1 MNNIPNI
8 NSIKIKNK
16 NQCLFTGSFTILFL
30 ISQCV
35 LIFSDSGTSCTRQKR
50 VVLNKYISVFLELS
64 HIMNVVLPTTLTLR
78 QITAADNAAIAA
90 VIRKV
95 SAEYG
100 LTADKGYTVADP
112 NLDELFQV
120 YSQPGAAYWVV
131 EQHGLVVGGGGVA
144 PLGCSEPDICEL
156 QKMYFLPTVRG
167 KGMAKK
173 LALIALDHAREQGFK
188 HCYLETTA
196 FLLEAIG
203 LYEHL
208 GFEHIS
214 EPLGCTGHVDC
225 EVRMLK
231 PL

>member
-1 MNNIPNI
+1 
-8 NSIKIKNK
+8 
-16 NQCLFTGSFTILFL
+16 
-30 ISQCV
+30 
-35 LIFSDSGTSCTRQKR
+35 
-50 VVLNKYISVFLELS
+50 
-64 HIMNVVLPTTLTLR
+64 MNVVLSSTLKLR
-78 QITAADNAAIAA
+78 RITETDNAAIAA
-90 VIRKV
+90 VIRQV

-131 EQHGLVVGGGGVA
+131 EQNGEIVGGGGVA

-156 QKMYFLPTVRG
+156 QKMYFLSSARG
-167 KGMAKK
+167 QGLAKK
-173 LALIALDHAREQGFK
+173 LALMALDHAREQGFK
-188 HCYLETTA
+188 QCYLETTA
-196 FLLEAIG
+196 FLTEAIR

-214 EPLGCTGHVDC
+214 EALGCTGHVDC
-225 EVRMLK
+225 EVQMLK

>member
-1 MNNIPNI
+1 
-8 NSIKIKNK
+8 
-16 NQCLFTGSFTILFL
+16 
-30 ISQCV
+30 
-35 LIFSDSGTSCTRQKR
+35 
-50 VVLNKYISVFLELS
+50 
-64 HIMNVVLPTTLTLR
+64 MNVVLPSTLVLR
-78 QITAADNAAIAA
+78 RITEIDNAAIAA
-90 VIRKV
+90 VIRQV
-95 SAEYG
+95 SAEHG

-131 EQHGLVVGGGGVA
+131 EQNGQVVGGGGVA

-156 QKMYFLPTVRG
+156 QKMYFLPSVRG
-167 KGMAKK
+167 QGLAKK
-173 LALIALDHAREQGFK
+173 LALMALEYAREQGFK
-188 HCYLETTA
+188 QCYLETTA
-196 FLLEAIG
+196 FLTEAIR

-208 GFEHIS
+208 GFEHIA